1 MLCMCTQ
8 SDVYTGNALKRVPL
22 FVSPGATPLLL
33 TLDLSDN
40 LLLTLPAAIGL
51 SRCLP
56 PCVCVVVCVC
66 VCVCLS
72 VCVCVSVC
80 VFVFVCVC
88 MYVYIYIYICIYI
101 YDMYTFIYIYIYI

>member
-66 VCVCLS
+66 VCVSVCLS
-72 VCVCVSVC
+72 VCVCVC
-80 VFVFVCVC
+80 V
-88 MYVYIYIYICIYI
+88 YVCIYL
-101 YDMYTFIYIYIYI
+101 YLYLYLYI